1 MAEVEE
7 IYRGDRDHHS
17 GPVQAQGTAGRPK
30 TEASTE
36 KDGKEVIG
44 RQYADRDGGTVPLG
58 ERRCASRKPG
68 KREAS
73 RVVESREHFQAVSA
87 RGVESPGGPAG
98 VQAEERRATRE
109 SGSRWRTHSGR
120 KVIRQPGV

>member
-36 KDGKEVIG
+36 EDGVEVIG
-44 RQYADRDGGTVPLG
+44 RQHADRDGGIMPLG
-58 ERRCASRKPG
+58 ERRCSSRKPG

-73 RVVESREHFQAVSA
+73 RVVESREHFQAA
-87 RGVESPGGPAG
+87 RPSGWSRQAALQDFRQGSDGQPGNRDPGGK
-98 VQAEERRATRE
+98 
-109 SGSRWRTHSGR
+109 RTQDAR
-120 KVIRQPGV
+120 